1 MTCRACI
8 VRRQL
13 LHGLDF
19 RVCLSC
25 TFFPPSFLG
34 LTRAPFFFFSAPL
47 CRRRSKIKERYAAK
61 VEEVGYDELDLP
73 AFQVRIR
80 RP

>member
-25 TFFPPSFLG
+25 TFFPLLFSASLVHPSF
-34 LTRAPFFFFSAPL
+34 FFLRL
-47 CRRRSKIKERYAAK
+47 CAADGARSKSGTQPKWKRW
-61 VEEVGYDELDLP
+61 GTTS
-73 AFQVRIR
+73 
-80 RP
+80 